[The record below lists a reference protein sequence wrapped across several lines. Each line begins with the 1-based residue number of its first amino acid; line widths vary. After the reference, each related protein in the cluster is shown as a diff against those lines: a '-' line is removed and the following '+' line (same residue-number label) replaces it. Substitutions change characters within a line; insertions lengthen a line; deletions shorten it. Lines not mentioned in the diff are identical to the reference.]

1 MVQIKQCNKRSALIL
16 IKNYAKIIL
25 ITDNHIA
32 IIKQGTAQ

>member
-16 IKNYAKIIL
+16 IENYAKIIL
-25 ITDNHIA
+25 ITNNHIA